1 MPPSRSRSATAG
13 RRRTALT
20 GALSGVLVAG
30 LAVTG
35 LVSPTSAAAATA
47 GPITIGGKCLD
58 DADFGTGNGSV
69 VQVFTC
75 NGSSA
80 QNWTWQADGA
90 LTVTVGSTTKCLDVT
105 GASNADGALVQL
117 YDCVAGAPQ
126 QGFRHLPDGTLYSA
140 RSAKCLAVQG
150 GSIEDHARVG
160 LEPCDPAQ
168 STEQWS
174 APSAPASGYTLSG
187 AAPVPYDRSDDT
199 PASVFTDQDGS
210 FYYTQAH
217 SLYGPTDSRQWKFYT
232 GADFDNSSDASID
245 TAVNP
250 ANSAD
255 RNDDTTWRCN
265 NSPTGTSASYD
276 TADLAGYAERN
287 YCDLSGVWVDPDTGW
302 WYGLVHNEFTPS
314 PFDDGMHYD
323 GIDYAVSKDHGATW
337 AIQGHAITSPYSTQ
351 RGDTAAFPQQTYYY
365 GDGDQRMFVDY
376 ASGYFYVFYA
386 SRTLNKSGGGSIW
399 EEHAARAPIS
409 QKMAGSSWQKWYD
422 GAWQSP
428 GVGGAESDIV
438 PADGGGPGY
447 IDAGD
452 DYHPATAGSTAA
464 QVGAGT
470 LPDNSQLAVMNV
482 AWDAYLGKYIATPQN
497 NVAQNTGVDTPLH
510 VYATDSLASEKWVDL
525 GLVTSDTNGAWYRW
539 FLDPANKTS
548 STVVGRTFRSYCA
561 FECSGDSQGEY
572 VDVTLAPTSAS
583 RLPAAP
589 VTGATQIT
597 AGNGRFLKQ
606 SGTSLTTTSSSRAAD
621 QHWTFTATGDG
632 FYTVAN
638 AATGQVLGVGTGD
651 AGRAWGAPVTVGTP
665 GSAPAVGMQW
675 SVQKTTSGGFR
686 LVNRYSGLALS
697 MTAGAVTTS
706 PQRGWDNSTAKGG
719 DRTPSAAQL
728 LSFTR

>member
-1 MPPSRSRSATAG
+1 MPPSRSRSATSG

-20 GALSGVLVAG
+20 GTLSGVLVAG

-35 LVSPTSAAAATA
+35 LVSPTSAAAAGA

-58 DADFGTGNGSV
+58 DTDFGTGNGSV

-75 NGSSA
+75 NGSAA

-90 LTVTVGSTTKCLDVT
+90 LTVTIGSTTKCLDVT

-174 APSAPASGYTLSG
+174 APAAPASGYTLSG

-232 GADFDNSSDASID
+232 GADFDHSSDASID

-351 RGDTAAFPQQTYYY
+351 RGDTAAFPQQTYSY

-399 EEHAARAPIS
+399 EEHAARAPS
-409 QKMAGSSWQKWYD
+409 RRRWPARPGRSGTTAPGSPPAS
-422 GAWQSP
+422 GAPRATSSP
-428 GVGGAESDIV
+428 R
-438 PADGGGPGY
+438 
-447 IDAGD
+447 
-452 DYHPATAGSTAA
+452 TAA
-464 QVGAGT
+464 A
-470 LPDNSQLAVMNV
+470 PDTS
-482 AWDAYLGKYIATPQN
+482 TPE
-497 NVAQNTGVDTPLH
+497 TTTTP
-510 VYATDSLASEKWVDL
+510 
-525 GLVTSDTNGAWYRW
+525 
-539 FLDPANKTS
+539 P
-548 STVVGRTFRSYCA
+548 
-561 FECSGDSQGEY
+561 
-572 VDVTLAPTSAS
+572 P
-583 RLPAAP
+583 PAAP
-589 VTGATQIT
+589 PP
-597 AGNGRFLKQ
+597 R
-606 SGTSLTTTSSSRAAD
+606 
-621 QHWTFTATGDG
+621 
-632 FYTVAN
+632 
-638 AATGQVLGVGTGD
+638 
-651 AGRAWGAPVTVGTP
+651 
-665 GSAPAVGMQW
+665 SAPAPCR
-675 SVQKTTSGGFR
+675 TTP
-686 LVNRYSGLALS
+686 N
-697 MTAGAVTTS
+697 
-706 PQRGWDNSTAKGG
+706 W
-719 DRTPSAAQL
+719 PS
-728 LSFTR
+728 